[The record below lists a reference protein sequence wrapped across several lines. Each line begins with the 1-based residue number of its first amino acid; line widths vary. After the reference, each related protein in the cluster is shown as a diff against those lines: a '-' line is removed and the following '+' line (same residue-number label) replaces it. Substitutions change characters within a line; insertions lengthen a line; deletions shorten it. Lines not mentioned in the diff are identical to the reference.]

1 MPSVETSE
9 LLRNGWNNNFEPVF
23 GRIKK
28 ELLDIL
34 GNRLI
39 HILERWISIT
49 FKSHKTGSREKDLVV
64 AWARVMCQTNPR
76 REQRLPHAE
85 RESWAV
91 QMLAQETRDTCSLQL
106 LWHSPSHPPDA
117 TAEGVGW
124 MKNTLQEPGAFK
136 DIFFIFSLQPLFCFH
151 FIKTWVQPWVIRQ
164 TPVLF
169 TAWTM
174 KTSLVCF

>member
-49 FKSHKTGSREKDLVV
+49 FKS
-64 AWARVMCQTNPR
+64 
-76 REQRLPHAE
+76 QRLGAE
-85 RESWAV
+85 R
-91 QMLAQETRDTCSLQL
+91 
-106 LWHSPSHPPDA
+106 
-117 TAEGVGW
+117 
-124 MKNTLQEPGAFK
+124 
-136 DIFFIFSLQPLFCFH
+136 
-151 FIKTWVQPWVIRQ
+151 KT
-164 TPVLF
+164 
-169 TAWTM
+169 
-174 KTSLVCF
+174 